1 MFVAVFI
8 IHVAPAEP
16 SLFQRFIG
24 FFSSNDESEVKF
36 STNDIE
42 MTTFSVVSGQSPS
55 VLTPSLCCSAAGALK
70 TQHGK
75 GLCYWH
81 SRNCACHEIA
91 CKFMVNLL
99 QSYT

>member
-8 IHVAPAEP
+8 IRVAPAEP

-24 FFSSNDESEVKF
+24 FFSSNDESEAKF

-42 MTTFSVVSGQSPS
+42 MTTFSVVSGQS

-75 GLCYWH
+75 GLCY
-81 SRNCACHEIA
+81 
-91 CKFMVNLL
+91 
-99 QSYT
+99 